1 MHPLTPDLS
10 KLTDDELHN
19 KRSELQNRLG
29 FAYKMGNSDLV
40 HQLHLVIGDYSME
53 VELRNVKMMEQA
65 QKSGRMGKDGDDAAK
80 DITR

>member
-10 KLTDDELHN
+10 KLSDDELYT

-29 FAYKMGNSDLV
+29 FAYRMGHGDLV
-40 HQLHLVIGDYSME
+40 HQLNLLIGDYMLE
-53 VELRNVKMMEQA
+53 IETRNKKMLEDA
-65 QKSGRMGKDGDDAAK
+65 QKSGRLGPDSDAK

>member
-10 KLTDDELHN
+10 KLSDDELYT

-29 FAYKMGNSDLV
+29 FAYRMGHGDLV
-40 HQLHLVIGDYSME
+40 HQLNLLIGDYMLE
-53 VELRNVKMMEQA
+53 IETRNKKMLEDA
-65 QKSGRMGKDGDDAAK
+65 QKSGRLGPDPDAK

>member
-10 KLTDDELHN
+10 KLTDEELYT

-29 FAYKMGNSDLV
+29 FAYRMGHGDMV
-40 HQLHLVIGDYSME
+40 HQLNLIIGDYVIE
-53 VELRNVKMMEQA
+53 IETRNKKMLEDA
-65 QKSGRMGKDGDDAAK
+65 QKSGRLGPDPDSK

>member
-10 KLTDDELHN
+10 KLTDEELYT

-29 FAYKMGNSDLV
+29 FAYRMGHGDIV
-40 HQLHLVIGDYSME
+40 HQLNLLIGDYMIEIES
-53 VELRNVKMMEQA
+53 RNKKMLEDA
-65 QKSGRMGKDGDDAAK
+65 QKSGRLGPDPDSK

>member
-10 KLTDDELHN
+10 KLSDDELYT

-29 FAYKMGNSDLV
+29 FAYRMGHADMVN
-40 HQLHLVIGDYSME
+40 QLNLVIGDYMLE
-53 VELRNVKMMEQA
+53 IETRNKKMLEDA
-65 QKSGRMGKDGDDAAK
+65 QKSGRLGPDSDAK

>member
-10 KLTDDELHN
+10 KLSDDELYT

-29 FAYKMGNSDLV
+29 FAYRMGHGDIV
-40 HQLHLVIGDYSME
+40 HQLNLLIGDYMIE
-53 VELRNVKMMEQA
+53 IETRNKKMLDDA
-65 QKSGRMGKDGDDAAK
+65 QKSGRLGPDSDSK